1 MPCLWDLL
9 PMLEKSPVL
18 TVASWRPNRYDA
30 VLRLVLSHME
40 VEHKLPLRRVYAGI
54 LPLFIDRATAQPPR
68 LHLCPWRCDGPE
80 EQSRIA
86 ILDALEKTIT
96 VAWSRWHV
104 RGLADVSSEDT
115 SAAVDNHVAGK
126 DNMPDINTAG

>member
-54 LPLFIDRATAQPPR
+54 LPLFIDRWAACICLHTA
-68 LHLCPWRCDGPE
+68 LH
-80 EQSRIA
+80 I
-86 ILDALEKTIT
+86 
-96 VAWSRWHV
+96 V
-104 RGLADVSSEDT
+104 
-115 SAAVDNHVAGK
+115 
-126 DNMPDINTAG
+126 